1 MRLNEMNAGYNR
13 LQLQERRIYGG
24 VATKG
29 VRYLL
34 TSCILI
40 ILPVLGSGLNSGHK
54 KNEVNKVNALQ
65 QRIVMQ
71 ICLPNLSNGT

>member
-29 VRYLL
+29 VRYLYDVMYSHHF
-34 TSCILI
+34 TCI
-40 ILPVLGSGLNSGHK
+40 V
-54 KNEVNKVNALQ
+54 
-65 QRIVMQ
+65 
-71 ICLPNLSNGT
+71 